1 MPQSAPHR
9 RSLPLIGQ
17 VGGGRSRQTCRFRCG
32 DACFH
37 EAPNK
42 SDNAYFGDIAAA
54 ALSRRNVLRAGAVGA
69 GATAV
74 AGLGGMAPA
83 LADRNHGRG
92 NPRLK
97 FESIEGGT
105 ADKVEI
111 PRGYEQSV
119 VVRWGDPV
127 LPDAPEFDFANQT
140 AEAQAK
146 QFGYNCDYVGF
157 LPFGRNRGLL
167 WVNHEYTNEAL
178 MFAGYTDGND
188 ADPELIKT
196 AMAAHGGSVV
206 ELRRDDGDHGRGR
219 GKGKRSGAWRLS
231 RGSRRFNRRITASTP
246 MKLTG
251 PAAGDDLL
259 RTEADPEGTR
269 VLGML
274 NNCAG
279 GMTPWG
285 TILTCEENY
294 NQYFV
299 GGEQTTGDTK
309 TALARYG
316 FATEGDTREGNRRF
330 DRVDERFD
338 LSRHPNE
345 ANRFGY
351 VVEIDPLDPDSTPK
365 KRTMLGRFKHEG
377 ANHRITR
384 DGRIAVYMGDD
395 ERFDYMYKFV
405 SEGRYRKGSRRGNDR
420 LLDSGTLYVAKLRGD
435 SPAKEFD
442 GSGAVPSDG
451 AFDGWGEWVA
461 LCTDKESFVDGFTV
475 AEVLVHTR
483 LAADKAG
490 ATKMDRPE
498 DFEASPVTGKVYCAL
513 TNNTSR
519 EPGQADEPNP
529 RGPNRYGHILEITER
544 HNDAGATRFRWD
556 VPIVCGNPEDAG
568 TYFAGYDKSKVVPIS
583 SPDNLTF
590 DEQGNLW
597 ISTDGQPGTLGIND
611 GLFAV
616 PVEGKYKGQLK
627 AFASVPKGA
636 ECCGPLIT
644 EDQKTVFI
652 APQHPGDGGSVEE
665 PVSTWPDGDFPRPS
679 VVAIWHGRGKD
690 IGS

>member
-9 RSLPLIGQ
+9 RSLPLLGQ
-17 VGGGRSRQTCRFRCG
+17 LGGGRSRQTCRFRCG

-37 EAPNK
+37 DAPNT
-42 SDNAYFGDIAAA
+42 SDNTYFGEVAAT
-54 ALSRRNVLRAGAVGA
+54 ALSRRNMLRAGAVGA
-69 GATAV
+69 GATAAA
-74 AGLGGMAPA
+74 AGLGGLAPA
-83 LADRNHGRG
+83 LADNHRGRG
-92 NPRLK
+92 NPRLR
-97 FESIEGGT
+97 FEGLQPGT
-105 ADKVEI
+105 SDAVEI
-111 PRGYEQSV
+111 PDGYEQRV

-127 LPDAPEFDFANQT
+127 LPDAPEFDFTAQT

-146 QFGYNCDYVGF
+146 QFGYNCDFVGF
-157 LPFGRNRGLL
+157 QPLGRDRGLL

-178 MFAGYTDGND
+178 MFEGYTDGND
-188 ADPELIKT
+188 ADPEQIRI

-206 ELRRDDGDHGRGR
+206 EIRREFEGRGR
-219 GKGKRSGAWRLS
+219 GRGRRTGGWRLS
-231 RGSRRFNRRITASTP
+231 RGRRRFNRRITASTP
-246 MKLTG
+246 MELTG
-251 PAAGDDLL
+251 PAAGDELL
-259 RTEADPEGTR
+259 RTEADSEGIR

-279 GMTPWG
+279 GTTPWG

-299 GGEQTTGDTK
+299 GGEDVPEEAK
-309 TALARYG
+309 PALARYG
-316 FATEGDTREGNRRF
+316 IATESDTRADNRRF

-351 VVEIDPLDPDSTPK
+351 VVEIDPYDPDSTPK
-365 KRTMLGRFKHEG
+365 KHTMLGRIKHEG
-377 ANHRITR
+377 ANIRITR
-384 DGRIAVYMGDD
+384 DGRVAVYMGDD
-395 ERFDYMYKFV
+395 ERFDYIYKFV
-405 SEGRYRKGSRRGNDR
+405 SERRYRRGSRRGNSR
-420 LLDSGTLYVAKLRGD
+420 VLESGTLYVAKLRGD
-435 SPAKEFD
+435 SPEKEFD
-442 GSGAVPSDG
+442 GSGKLPSDG
-451 AFDGWGEWVA
+451 AFDGWGEWIPLA
-461 LCTDKESFVDGFTV
+461 SHKESFVEGFTV

-498 DFEASPVTGKVYCAL
+498 DIEASPVTGKIYCAL
-513 TNNTSR
+513 TNNSAR

-544 HNDAGATRFRWD
+544 HNDAAATRFRWD
-556 VPIVCGNPEDAG
+556 VPIVCGDPEDPA
-568 TYFAGYDKSKVVPIS
+568 TYFAGFDKSEVTAVS

-590 DEQGNLW
+590 DGHGNLW
-597 ISTDGQPGTLGIND
+597 ISTDGMAWGND

-616 PVEGKYKGQLK
+616 PVEGRHKGHLTM
-627 AFASVPKGA
+627 FARVPNGA

-652 APQHPGDGGSVEE
+652 APQHPGDGGSYEE
-665 PVSTWPDGDFPRPS
+665 PQSTWPDREGFPRPS
-679 VVAIWHGRGKD
+679 VVSIWHGRGKD